1 MIACKYLNAC
11 ECFLC
16 WAQAKHNPSGYKEPQ
31 NISISFKHEETS
43 SKSLGQHLAIEI
55 GFEAEWSKHN
65 PSGYKEPK
73 NISTSFRNKE
83 TSSKSL
89 GHWLDIDLCWN
100 LELGLSSVDGNSFP
114 VESPWKEK
122 SSRDHFCRPSRGAV
136 LDTKIVTWRFSHCSR
151 EQTPERFI
159 AVVAKNR
166 HLRLRALAIDAIHV

>member
-1 MIACKYLNAC
+1 M
-11 ECFLC
+11 
-16 WAQAKHNPSGYKEPQ
+16 
-31 NISISFKHEETS
+31 
-43 SKSLGQHLAIEI
+43 
-55 GFEAEWSKHN
+55 
-65 PSGYKEPK
+65 
-73 NISTSFRNKE
+73 
-83 TSSKSL
+83 

-159 AVVAKNR
+159 AVFIELRRLWNWVKLEFHCSRNDRRPSDGGGRIDRPSPKMATNERTGRIFYISCTGTKNISTFTR
-166 HLRLRALAIDAIHV
+166 YHIIKKIKSSEIHKSDVILFPPLITSIFSAAWNRI

>member
-1 MIACKYLNAC
+1 MFPLPS
-11 ECFLC
+11 
-16 WAQAKHNPSGYKEPQ
+16 QA
-31 NISISFKHEETS
+31 
-43 SKSLGQHLAIEI
+43 
-55 GFEAEWSKHN
+55 KHN

-159 AVVAKNR
+159 AVNVHTSVSGWLFHPPGLWCSRRSEYPTLTWLCVVFFRVAR
-166 HLRLRALAIDAIHV
+166 TR

>member
-1 MIACKYLNAC
+1 MNKTNSRNTFLVFCSCEQLVNNSGLSPDCVSNCVLHNFPNLLMPPRTNKKTLACK
-11 ECFLC
+11 CFPC
-16 WAQAKHNPSGYKEPQ
+16 QAQAKY
-31 NISISFKHEETS
+31 T
-43 SKSLGQHLAIEI
+43 
-55 GFEAEWSKHN
+55 

-122 SSRDHFCRPSRGAV
+122 LSRDHFCRPSRGAV
-136 LDTKIVTWRFSHCSR
+136 LDTKIVTWQFSHCSR

-159 AVVAKNR
+159 AVNITPKGYN
-166 HLRLRALAIDAIHV
+166 I